1 MKPMTD
7 AQRAAFGSIRWARGA
22 LTGVESPHKVQ
33 EFTDEQR
40 AIRRVRQ
47 RIDESRDAALQ
58 LPDPG
63 SDSWFGLR

>member
-1 MKPMTD
+1 MTE

-33 EFTDEQR
+33 VFTDEQR

-47 RIDESRDAALQ
+47 RIDERRDAALQ
-58 LPDPG
+58 LPDPE
-63 SDSWFGLR
+63 SPAWWGLP